1 MTDVV
6 QPPASAGPSPSGAPV
21 GGGAGLRRNVL
32 TMPEVLTQSV
42 ANAAPSAAVSVL
54 PAIAFVSAGNAAWL
68 TFVIATTAMVLIGYT
83 VSVFARRFAS
93 AGSFYVYNTKALGSA
108 GGFASGWALVLGY
121 VFTAMATT
129 CGVAIYLGAFLGQ
142 FGLPADTTVA
152 ILLMI
157 AIDIA
162 VATWFAYKD
171 IGLSARTSLVL
182 EAISMTIILVLFV
195 IVFVQKGVVNT
206 DVLTLKGVST
216 SGLGPGIV
224 IAIFAF
230 VGFESAASLGLEA
243 KNPYRSVPRSVI
255 ISAVFVGVFYI
266 LGTYAQTIGF
276 EGAKTGLDKAP
287 APLFDLAGL
296 VGVSW
301 FGYAMNLGITLSN
314 FACTLACINAGSRI
328 VYQMAQDGLLH
339 SSVGL
344 SHSTN
349 KTPHLAVYLVVPLML
364 LGPFVIILT
373 GHGPLD
379 VINWAG
385 TTATF
390 GFMLAYVL
398 VGIAAPLFL
407 MRRGEPYI
415 GPLLAGAVGVL
426 IMLYVYYASI
436 FPIQPWP
443 GPLWPIIFVAWMVL
457 GFVWY
462 FIVRSRTPHVM
473 GQIGAIHETNEELA
487 TARR

>member
-1 MTDVV
+1 
-6 QPPASAGPSPSGAPV
+6 
-21 GGGAGLRRNVL
+21 
-32 TMPEVLTQSV
+32 MPEVLTQSV

-68 TFVIATTAMVLIGYT
+68 TFVVATVAMVLIGYT

-93 AGSFYVYNTKALGSA
+93 AGSFYVYNTQALGSA

-142 FGLPADTTVA
+142 FGLPGGTTAA
-152 ILLMI
+152 ILIMI

-162 VATWFAYKD
+162 VAAWFAYRD

-182 EAISMTIILVLFV
+182 EAASMLIILALFA
-195 IVFVQKGVVNT
+195 IVFFNKGLIST
-206 DVLTLKGVST
+206 DVITLKGVQT
-216 SGLGPGIV
+216 SGLGPAIV

-243 KNPYRSVPRSVI
+243 KNPFRSVPRSVI
-255 ISAVFVGVFYI
+255 ISAVLVGVFYI
-266 LGTYAQTIGF
+266 LGTYVQTIGF
-276 EGAKTGLDKAP
+276 AGAKVGLDKAG

-296 VGVSW
+296 MGVSW
-301 FGYAMNLGITLSN
+301 FGYVMNLGITMSN

-328 VYQMAQDGLLH
+328 VYQMAQDGMLH
-339 SSVGL
+339 RSVGH
-344 SHSTN
+344 SHSVN

-364 LGPFVIILT
+364 IGPFVIILT
-373 GHGPLD
+373 GHQPLD

-385 TTATF
+385 TVATF

-398 VGIAAPLFL
+398 VAIAAPLYL
-407 MRRGEPYI
+407 YRRGESMT
-415 GPLLAGAVGVL
+415 GPLIAGIIGVL

-443 GPLWPIIFVAWMVL
+443 GPLWPIIFIVWMIL

-462 FIVRSRTPHVM
+462 FIMRSRSPHVM
-473 GQIGAIHETNEELA
+473 GQIGQIHETNEELVE
-487 TARR
+487 ARPVG

>member
-6 QPPASAGPSPSGAPV
+6 QQPASGGSPPASPQ
-21 GGGAGLRRNVL
+21 GGGAGLKRNIL

-54 PAIAFVSAGNAAWL
+54 PAIAFASAGNAAWL
-68 TFVIATTAMVLIGYT
+68 TFVIATVAMVLIGYT

-108 GGFASGWALVLGY
+108 GGFASGWSLVLGY

-142 FGLPADTTVA
+142 IGIQGSSTLA

-157 AIDIA
+157 AIDVAI
-162 VATWFAYKD
+162 ATWFAYKS

-182 EAISMTIILVLFV
+182 EAASMTIILVLFA
-195 IVFVQKGVVNT
+195 IVFVNKGVVNA
-206 DVLTLKGVST
+206 DVISLKGVST

-243 KNPYRSVPRSVI
+243 KNPFRSVPRSVI
-255 ISAVFVGVFYI
+255 ISAVLVGVFYI

-276 EGAKTGLDKAP
+276 AGAKTGLDKAS

-296 VGVSW
+296 MGVSW
-301 FGYAMNLGITLSN
+301 FGYAMNLGITVSN
-314 FACTLACINAGSRI
+314 FCCTLACINAGSRI
-328 VYQMAQDGLLH
+328 VYQMAQDGLLT
-339 SSVGL
+339 SSVGR
-344 SHSTN
+344 SHTTN
-349 KTPHLAVYLVVPLML
+349 QTPHLAIYLVVPLML
-364 LGPFVIILT
+364 IGPFFIILT
-373 GHGPLD
+373 GHQPLD
-379 VINWAG
+379 VINWTG
-385 TTATF
+385 TIATF

-407 MRRGEPYI
+407 SRRGESFL
-415 GPLLAGAVGVL
+415 GPAVAGAVGVL

-443 GPLWPIIFVAWMVL
+443 GWFLPVVFAIWMVV

-462 FIVRSRTPHVM
+462 FIIRSRTPHVM
-473 GQIGAIHETNEELA
+473 GQIGAIHETNEELS